1 MSRFPIICVVL
12 LSASSALAQS
22 TTTGAI
28 SGRVTDAGSKE
39 PMVGVT
45 VVIQSET
52 GGDPQTTFTDADG
65 GYKITELIPGTY
77 SVSFIDDTA
86 TVKKTGIRVGANDVV
101 PVYQAIKRGD
111 VIVLEGKAP
120 MLKLSKTDLS
130 LKIDRE

>member
-52 GGDPQTTFTDADG
+52 GGDPQTTLTDADG

-86 TVKKTGIRVGANDVV
+86 SCITFSLVCAEVCESCASRCARL
-101 PVYQAIKRGD
+101 A
-111 VIVLEGKAP
+111 
-120 MLKLSKTDLS
+120 LS
-130 LKIDRE
+130 LVVR